1 MFDAIDTA
9 GAPMETFHDGYV
21 VNAVMDACYA
31 SAGSGRWEPVR
42 IDDWRGGGVERI
54 TRTRREHDGKTVIK
68 EEQMPD
74 GRRKLILKDEQTGE
88 FLDVVTEAG
97 EPVGA

>member
-1 MFDAIDTA
+1 MRPA
-9 GAPMETFHDGYV
+9 GAVHPRRV
-21 VNAVMDACYA
+21 
-31 SAGSGRWEPVR
+31 
-42 IDDWRGGGVERI
+42 
-54 TRTRREHDGKTVIK
+54 RREHDGRTVIK

-88 FLDVVTEAG
+88 FVDVVTEAG

>member
-1 MFDAIDTA
+1 
-9 GAPMETFHDGYV
+9 
-21 VNAVMDACYA
+21 
-31 SAGSGRWEPVR
+31 
-42 IDDWRGGGVERI
+42 
-54 TRTRREHDGKTVIK
+54 VIK